1 MKYLVDT
8 NVCIFLMKNTYP
20 AMTRRFL
27 SMDPSDFY
35 ISSVTLYEL
44 EYGAEKSKWGERN
57 RNNLMLFL
65 SPFSIIPFDSN
76 DAYYAGKIRNYLE
89 EKGTLIGPYD
99 IQIAAQGLARNLV
112 VLTHNTAEFKRVPD
126 LKTEDWVA

>member
-44 EYGAEKSKWGERN
+44 VYGAEKSKWGERN

-65 SPFSIIPFDSN
+65 SPFSIIPFDGN

-89 EKGTLIGPYD
+89 EKGTMIGPYD
-99 IQIAAQGLARNLV
+99 VQIAAQGLARNLI
-112 VLTHNTAEFKRVPD
+112 VLTHNTDEFRRVPE

>member
-8 NVCIFLMKNTYP
+8 NICIFLMKNTHP
-20 AMTRRFL
+20 EMTRRFL
-27 SMDPSDFY
+27 SMDPSDFF
-35 ISSVTLYEL
+35 ISSITLYEL

-57 RNNLMLFL
+57 RNNLILFL
-65 SPFSIIPFDSN
+65 SPFSIIPFDSK
-76 DAYYAGKIRNYLE
+76 DAYCAGKIRSYLE

-112 VLTHNTAEFKRVPD
+112 VLTHNTDEFSRVPN
-126 LKTEDWVA
+126 LKMEDWVA

>member
-44 EYGAEKSKWGERN
+44 VYGAEKSKWGERN

-65 SPFSIIPFDSN
+65 SPFSIIPFDGN

-89 EKGTLIGPYD
+89 ERGTMIGPYD
-99 IQIAAQGLARNLV
+99 VQIAAQGLARNLI
-112 VLTHNTAEFKRVPD
+112 VLTHNTDEFRRVPE

>member
-76 DAYYAGKIRNYLE
+76 DAYYAGIIRNYLE

-99 IQIAAQGLARNLV
+99 IQIAAQGLARNMV
-112 VLTHNTAEFKRVPD
+112 VLTHNVDEFKRVPD

>member
-44 EYGAEKSKWGERN
+44 VYGAEKSKWGERN
-57 RNNLMLFL
+57 RNKLMLFL
-65 SPFSIIPFDSN
+65 SPFSIIPFDGN

-89 EKGTLIGPYD
+89 EKGTMIGTYD
-99 IQIAAQGLARNLV
+99 VQIAAQGLARNLI
-112 VLTHNTAEFKRVPD
+112 VLTHNTDEFRRVPE

>member
-44 EYGAEKSKWGERN
+44 VYGAEKSKWGERN

-65 SPFSIIPFDSN
+65 SPFSIIPFDCN

-89 EKGTLIGPYD
+89 EKGTMIGPYD
-99 IQIAAQGLARNLV
+99 VQIAAQGLARNLI
-112 VLTHNTAEFKRVPD
+112 VLTHNTDEFRRVPE

>member
-44 EYGAEKSKWGERN
+44 VYGAEKSKWGERN

-65 SPFSIIPFDSN
+65 SPFSIIPFDGN

-89 EKGTLIGPYD
+89 ERGTMIGPYD
-99 IQIAAQGLARNLV
+99 VQIAAQGLARNLV
-112 VLTHNTAEFKRVPD
+112 VLTHNTDEFKRVPE

>member
-44 EYGAEKSKWGERN
+44 VYGAEKSKWGERN

-65 SPFSIIPFDSN
+65 SPFSIIPFDGN
-76 DAYYAGKIRNYLE
+76 DAYYEGKIRNYLE
-89 EKGTLIGPYD
+89 ERGTMIGPYD
-99 IQIAAQGLARNLV
+99 VQIAAQGLARNLI
-112 VLTHNTAEFKRVPD
+112 VLTHNTDEFRRVPE

>member
-8 NVCIFLMKNTYP
+8 NVCIFLMKNSYP

-27 SMDPSDFY
+27 SMDPSDFC

-44 EYGAEKSKWGERN
+44 EYGVEKSRWGERN

-65 SPFSIIPFDSN
+65 SPFTIIPFDGT
-76 DAYYAGKIRNYLE
+76 DAYYAGKIRSYLE
-89 EKGTLIGPYD
+89 EKGTILGPYD
-99 IQIAAQGLARNLV
+99 VQIAAQGLARKLV
-112 VLTHNTAEFKRVPD
+112 VLTHNADEFRRVPE
-126 LKTEDWVA
+126 LRTEDWVA

>member
-44 EYGAEKSKWGERN
+44 VYGAEKSKWGERN

-65 SPFSIIPFDSN
+65 SPFTIIPFDGN

-89 EKGTLIGPYD
+89 ERGTMIGPYD
-99 IQIAAQGLARNLV
+99 VQIAAQGLARNLI
-112 VLTHNTAEFKRVPD
+112 VLTHNTDEFKRVPE

>member
-44 EYGAEKSKWGERN
+44 VYWAEKSKWGERN

-65 SPFSIIPFDSN
+65 SPFSIIPFDGN

-89 EKGTLIGPYD
+89 ERGTMIGPYD
-99 IQIAAQGLARNLV
+99 VQIAAQGLARNLI
-112 VLTHNTAEFKRVPD
+112 VLTHNTDEFRRVPE

>member
-44 EYGAEKSKWGERN
+44 VYGAEKSKWGERN

-65 SPFSIIPFDSN
+65 SPFSIIPFDGN

-89 EKGTLIGPYD
+89 ERGTMIGPYEV
-99 IQIAAQGLARNLV
+99 QIAAQGLARNLI
-112 VLTHNTAEFKRVPD
+112 VLTHNTDEFRRVPE

>member
-44 EYGAEKSKWGERN
+44 VYGAEKSKWGERN

-65 SPFSIIPFDSN
+65 SPFSIIPFDGN
-76 DAYYAGKIRNYLE
+76 DAYYAGKIRNNLE
-89 EKGTLIGPYD
+89 ERGTMIGPYD
-99 IQIAAQGLARNLV
+99 VQIAAQGLARNLI
-112 VLTHNTAEFKRVPD
+112 VLTHNTDEFRRVPE

>member
-1 MKYLVDT
+1 MKYLVET

-44 EYGAEKSKWGERN
+44 VYGAEKSKWGERN

-65 SPFSIIPFDSN
+65 SPFSIIPFDGN

-89 EKGTLIGPYD
+89 ERGTMIGPYD
-99 IQIAAQGLARNLV
+99 VQIAAQGLARNLI
-112 VLTHNTAEFKRVPD
+112 VLTHNTDEFKRVPE

>member
-44 EYGAEKSKWGERN
+44 VYGAEKSKWGERN

-65 SPFSIIPFDSN
+65 SPFSIIPFDGN

-89 EKGTLIGPYD
+89 ERGTMIGPYD
-99 IQIAAQGLARNLV
+99 VQIAAQGLARNLI
-112 VLTHNTAEFKRVPD
+112 VLTHNTDEFKRVPE

>member
-27 SMDPSDFY
+27 SMDPSYFY

-44 EYGAEKSKWGERN
+44 VYGAEKSKWGERN

-65 SPFSIIPFDSN
+65 SPFSIIPFDGN

-89 EKGTLIGPYD
+89 ERGTMIGPYD
-99 IQIAAQGLARNLV
+99 VQIAAQGLARNLI
-112 VLTHNTAEFKRVPD
+112 VLTHNTDEFRRVPE